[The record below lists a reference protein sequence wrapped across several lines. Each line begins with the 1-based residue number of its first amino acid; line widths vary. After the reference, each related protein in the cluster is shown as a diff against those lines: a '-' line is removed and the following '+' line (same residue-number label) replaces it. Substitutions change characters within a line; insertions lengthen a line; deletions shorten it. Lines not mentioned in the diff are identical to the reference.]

1 MFKRILVS
9 VDGSETS
16 DLALEA
22 AIRLA
27 QTCNGRL
34 RLVHVLDEPLWLAAY
49 GMHGRT
55 AAGLY
60 ELMCN
65 SGDALLRKNVETARA
80 AGAETDMMLFDKPGL
95 RLSEAVSDAAKLWG
109 ADLIVVG
116 SHGRKGFN
124 RLVMGSGA
132 DQIIRTAPVPVLVIR
147 GSDALPKAPKEPA
160 HLHQTRD

>member
-1 MFKRILVS
+1 MFKRILVP

-34 RLVHVLDEPLWLAAY
+34 RLVHALDEPMWLAAY

-55 AAGLY
+55 AAGLH
-60 ELMCN
+60 EAMCN
-65 SGDALLRKNVETARA
+65 SGDELLHKNMDTARA
-80 AGAETDMMLFDKPGL
+80 ADVEADMMLFDKPGL
-95 RLSEAVSDAAKLWG
+95 RLSEAVSNAAKLWG

-132 DQIIRTAPVPVLVIR
+132 DQVIRTAPVPVLVIR
-147 GSDALPKAPKEPA
+147 GSDALPKTPKEA
-160 HLHQTRD
+160 ALSA